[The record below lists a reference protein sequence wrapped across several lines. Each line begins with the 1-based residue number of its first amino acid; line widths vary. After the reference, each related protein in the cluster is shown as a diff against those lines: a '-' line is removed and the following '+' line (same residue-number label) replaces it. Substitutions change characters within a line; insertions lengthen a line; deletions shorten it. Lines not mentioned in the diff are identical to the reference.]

1 MCGIVGISNHPE
13 AAKLAFL
20 GLYAL
25 QHRGEE
31 ACGIVSYDGKKIYAE
46 KSTGLVADFF
56 HEKTLSQLHG
66 SFAVAHTR
74 YSTTGSSSAKNTQ
87 PFLATHKGRP
97 IAIAH
102 NGNLTNTEELHK
114 ELEDAGSIFQT
125 SMDSEAIVHLLAK
138 TKNGDLK
145 NWMAHALKQLR
156 GAFSIICLVEDV
168 LIAARDSFGFRP
180 LCLGKKDE
188 AYVLAS
194 ETCAFD
200 LIGAEFIREIEPGEI
215 VLIKDGKVESLFFV
229 EQGKEKKSQCIFEN
243 IYFARPDSHIFN
255 DNVYLVRK
263 RLGAQLAKEHPV
275 KADFVMS
282 IPDSGNYA
290 ALGYAQASGLPLEI
304 AMIRNHYIGRTFIQ
318 PVQFLREF
326 RVRVKL
332 NPIRDVLKGK
342 KVVVVE
348 DSIVRGTT
356 SRSRVEELRKAGAKE
371 IHFRVSC
378 PPIRYP
384 CFYGIDFPS
393 KAELIASTKSLKEVA
408 EFIRAD
414 SLEYLSLEGMLS
426 VMRDGGQ
433 FCHACFDGDYPEMIP
448 QNANKYLLETGT

>member
-66 SFAVAHTR
+66 AFAIAHTR
-74 YSTTGSSSAKNTQ
+74 YSTTGSSSSKNTQ

-102 NGNLTNTEELHK
+102 NGNLTNIEALHK
-114 ELEDAGSIFQT
+114 ELEEQGSIFQT

-145 NWMAHALKQLR
+145 TWMAQALRRLS
-156 GAFSIICLVEDV
+156 GAFSLICLVEDV
-168 LIAARDSFGFRP
+168 LIAARDAHGFRP

-194 ETCAFD
+194 ETCALD
-200 LIGAEFIREIEPGEI
+200 LIGAELIREIEPGEI
-215 VLIKDGKVESLFFV
+215 VLIKDGKIESLFFMDKR
-229 EQGKEKKSQCIFEN
+229 QEKKSQCIFEN
-243 IYFARPDSHIFN
+243 IYFARPDSRIFN

-318 PVQFLREF
+318 PIQFLRDF

-356 SRSRVEELRKAGAKE
+356 SRSRVEELRRAGVKE

-378 PPIRYP
+378 PPIRFP

-393 KAELIASTKSLKEVA
+393 KGELIASAKTIKEVA
-408 EFIRAD
+408 DFIKVD
-414 SLEYLSLEGMLS
+414 TLEYLSLEGMLG
-426 VMRDGGQ
+426 VMQEGTS
-433 FCHACFDGDYPEMIP
+433 FCHACFDGSYPEVIP
-448 QNANKYLLETGT
+448 QNANKYLLEGTT